1 MNWKQEA
8 VDKLRGYPLRR
19 CSLDRLGEELERLE
33 HEAARISAVET
44 ETERVSDSP
53 AGSREDALVNN
64 IVLRE
69 ELQHARRSAALW
81 VRQVDHALAQLD
93 DDSRRILE
101 RLYFSRAPG
110 SIDALCAE
118 LCMERSTLYRRREHA
133 LRQFTLSLYGALDQF

>member
-19 CSLDRLGEELERLE
+19 CSLARLGEELERLE

-44 ETERVSDSP
+44 ETERVSGSP

-81 VRQVDHALAQLD
+81 VRQVRPAHA
-93 DDSRRILE
+93 
-101 RLYFSRAPG
+101 YTP
-110 SIDALCAE
+110 
-118 LCMERSTLYRRREHA
+118 
-133 LRQFTLSLYGALDQF
+133 LS